1 MAQLFAI
8 LHSLDNPN
16 SPQSDL
22 HLPLSLQ
29 APNKDQLDLSKCP
42 HVYEN
47 GRYDMTIRLDLNDL
61 EQELNRAAQ
70 LASEDKAKLQESSN
84 SLLLGEQDK
93 KRARLQMNK
102 ISDYIDLDS
111 EEAEDE
117 DSPFINDDDDSS
129 TDDDLDSAAD
139 INAVASVY
147 TGNVSSNSITRQ
159 TQAYSVRNAMG
170 NYKRVVEVTMEINAQ
185 PKAAFIFDLAQ
196 PPHLVVGQA
205 IFKETGA
212 NSNNQP
218 FLLLYDVISLCFI
231 VKFSDNQRIPLYS
244 GFLLCANNNEEEN
257 ENINQIL
264 LELTELDNDYILDL
278 MFQNQQYQVERNDYN
293 DYSDYNAHRSY
304 KSLNSYVNL
313 LELVLHCYKNNFASF
328 KAIAK
333 HVIVKDYAELPFNKV
348 RTITHKSNHWLG
360 QNLDVLMAVKP
371 EVGVINYGRNSYLPL
386 KMQSEINKKSF
397 DTFENRVVVGFLKM
411 VLYNATKIYNEY
423 KDFVTAHKTNLDTN
437 EDLLAQGQLIQAQQR
452 AALERESDPYAL
464 SAPTATATAAS
475 AASPASALGD
485 SAALP
490 SLQADGSA
498 FKLNTDSSYQAPIIK
513 LKYAQLGLYQNA
525 LDKLQEAVSELNLV
539 YLNYAKLFNLRDALL
554 DCFPRKAKAFQEL
567 KPYAQ
572 VFQTIMSWF
581 RYGDFS
587 LEKDMLFLNVKTLDK
602 IFEYYCLYRLLD
614 MLVQNGFK
622 PQDRN
627 ASYSFAYVV
636 DDRMVDND
644 PFVANTYHL
653 VRGKQK
659 VTVYYQPIISN
670 YRFDN
675 GLYAYRTT
683 KITKRTALNNN
694 EFNFYCP
701 DFILKFNSGETLP
714 GDDDYLI
721 FDAKFSQGRNI
732 IAHYID
738 NLIQKYGMETS
749 IAIFKRK
756 SLNKQLA
763 KPATPELDLDNESI
777 TSDSEYV
784 SAVEARA
791 EQKQQYT
798 VGLGAMPRYQALPD
812 DLDNLIPHEGYLYN
826 SAGTI
831 IQTSPEQNIIGGYE
845 FVGCKV
851 PKMIFALQG
860 RVNQRSQTRRNR
872 VNQST
877 NSATAFGPTQK
888 QYQANGSY
896 TYGVN
901 NGQGGY
907 AYYAPNPAQQEQT
920 QPATPLVKDLRQQ
933 SKRAHG
939 HIWFYHN
946 SPLARKFPPNISV
959 GMVEMNTQV
968 NSTPDLWRENMSNLP
983 YLQTHKDLGA
993 KPTQST

>member
-1 MAQLFAI
+1 
-8 LHSLDNPN
+8 
-16 SPQSDL
+16 
-22 HLPLSLQ
+22 
-29 APNKDQLDLSKCP
+29 
-42 HVYEN
+42 
-47 GRYDMTIRLDLNDL
+47 
-61 EQELNRAAQ
+61 
-70 LASEDKAKLQESSN
+70 
-84 SLLLGEQDK
+84 
-93 KRARLQMNK
+93 
-102 ISDYIDLDS
+102 
-111 EEAEDE
+111 
-117 DSPFINDDDDSS
+117 
-129 TDDDLDSAAD
+129 
-139 INAVASVY
+139 
-147 TGNVSSNSITRQ
+147 
-159 TQAYSVRNAMG
+159 
-170 NYKRVVEVTMEINAQ
+170 
-185 PKAAFIFDLAQ
+185 
-196 PPHLVVGQA
+196 
-205 IFKETGA
+205 
-212 NSNNQP
+212 
-218 FLLLYDVISLCFI
+218 
-231 VKFSDNQRIPLYS
+231 
-244 GFLLCANNNEEEN
+244 
-257 ENINQIL
+257 
-264 LELTELDNDYILDL
+264 
-278 MFQNQQYQVERNDYN
+278 
-293 DYSDYNAHRSY
+293 
-304 KSLNSYVNL
+304 
-313 LELVLHCYKNNFASF
+313 
-328 KAIAK
+328 
-333 HVIVKDYAELPFNKV
+333 
-348 RTITHKSNHWLG
+348 
-360 QNLDVLMAVKP
+360 
-371 EVGVINYGRNSYLPL
+371 
-386 KMQSEINKKSF
+386 
-397 DTFENRVVVGFLKM
+397 
-411 VLYNATKIYNEY
+411 
-423 KDFVTAHKTNLDTN
+423 
-437 EDLLAQGQLIQAQQR
+437 
-452 AALERESDPYAL
+452 
-464 SAPTATATAAS
+464 
-475 AASPASALGD
+475 
-485 SAALP
+485 
-490 SLQADGSA
+490 
-498 FKLNTDSSYQAPIIK
+498 
-513 LKYAQLGLYQNA
+513 
-525 LDKLQEAVSELNLV
+525 
-539 YLNYAKLFNLRDALL
+539 
-554 DCFPRKAKAFQEL
+554 
-567 KPYAQ
+567 
-572 VFQTIMSWF
+572 MSWF

-627 ASYSFAYVV
+627 ASYSFEYVV

-920 QPATPLVKDLRQQ
+920 QPATPPVKDLRQQ

-968 NSTPDLWRENMSNLP
+968 NSTPDLWREIMRNLP